1 MVEPQSKKSAIK
13 LLFWSV
19 IGVNLAMLPSVA
31 YDPINSPKLFV
42 LGTVG
47 CGAFV
52 FLIHHLRKSPH
63 DFLKPQF
70 LTAGSLIAIS
80 LISMILGG
88 RFEDQFFG
96 VFGRNTGMI
105 AIFSL
110 SCLYLLAT
118 LITGKDLIEK
128 LSTALLISGS
138 LALAYGAI
146 QVVGLDPVDWA
157 PTGYTKIFGFLGNP
171 NFQSAFLGMFS
182 ALMIAFALDSKK
194 KNVLRALAVLA
205 IFISI
210 LVINASD
217 SLQGFLVL
225 LSGLFVNLL
234 MLAVKKKAK
243 LFFFTVS
250 AFTITAF
257 VGALLGML
265 KIGPLS
271 RFLYKDSIQFRG
283 DYWRTAWNIGLD
295 NPFFGVGVD
304 RFGDYYRLYRDE
316 VATLRRGPDVTSN
329 SPHNVFLDF
338 LSNSGF
344 IGFSLYLLLHVIT
357 LVAIV
362 RFLKRSQDIPVAF
375 IGLTAAWVGYI
386 GQSIISVNQL
396 GLAIWGWVLMGALL
410 GFCLFE
416 SKSAISEKAPVKTH
430 NVSKN
435 SKDLLSAGLALAL
448 LLGMGLGAAV
458 SVMPLYRQVAVVN
471 ALKSGDVK
479 RIENETYAAPSSA
492 FIVYNLGSI
501 LSSNKLNDESLRVA
515 RAGVERFPKSF
526 ELWTLLSIQPGAN
539 EKEINSAVDI
549 MKSLDPFNPKLK

>member
-42 LGTVG
+42 LGTFG

-118 LITGKDLIEK
+118 LITGKDLIER

-194 KNVLRALAVLA
+194 KNFLRALAVLA

-250 AFTITAF
+250 AFTIAAF
-257 VGALLGML
+257 VGAVLGML

-416 SKSAISEKAPVKTH
+416 SKSAISEKAPVKTP

>member
-1 MVEPQSKKSAIK
+1 MVEPQSKRSAIK
-13 LLFWSV
+13 LLFWGV
-19 IGVNLAMLPSVA
+19 IAVNLAMLPSVS
-31 YDPINSPKLFV
+31 YDPINSPKLFL

-52 FLIHHLRKSPH
+52 LLVNHLRKSPR
-63 DFLKPQF
+63 DFLTPQF
-70 LTAGSLIAIS
+70 LTAAGLIVIS

-88 RFEDQFFG
+88 RFADQFFG
-96 VFGRNTGMI
+96 VFGRNTGII

-110 SCLYLLAT
+110 SCLYLLST
-118 LITGKDLIEK
+118 LIRGKDLIEK
-128 LSTALLISGS
+128 LSAALMISGG

-146 QVVGLDPVDWA
+146 QVLGLDPVDWA

-182 ALMIAFALDSKK
+182 ALMIAFVFDGKK
-194 KNVLRALAVLA
+194 KNALRVLA
-205 IFISI
+205 ALSIIISI
-210 LVINASD
+210 LVINVSD

-225 LSGLFVNLL
+225 LCGFFVNLL

-243 LFFFTVS
+243 LFFYTVS
-250 AFTITAF
+250 ALTITALA
-257 VGALLGML
+257 GAALGML

-283 DYWRTAWNIGLD
+283 DYWRTAWDIGLE
-295 NPFFGVGVD
+295 NPFFGVGID

-357 LVAIV
+357 FVAIL
-362 RFLKRSQDIPVAF
+362 RFLRKSQDIPVAF

-410 GFCLFE
+410 GFCLDD
-416 SKSAISEKAPVKTH
+416 SRSASVKKQPVKGRIL
-430 NVSKN
+430 SKN
-435 SKDLLSAGLALAL
+435 SKESISAGLALTL
-448 LLGMGLGAAV
+448 FLGMGLGSIV
-458 SVMPLYRQVAVVN
+458 SVMPLYRQVAVVS
-471 ALKSGDVK
+471 ALKSGDIK
-479 RIENETYAAPSSA
+479 RIENQAYAAPTSA
-492 FIVYNLGSI
+492 FIAYNLGSI
-501 LSSNKLNDESLRVA
+501 LSSNNLNDESLRVA
-515 RAGVERFPKSF
+515 RAGVETFPKSF
-526 ELWTLLSIQPGAN
+526 ELWTLLSIQPGITEEELREATN
-539 EKEINSAVDI
+539 R
-549 MKSLDPFNPKLK
+549 MRLLDPFNPKLK

>member
-42 LGTVG
+42 LGTFG

-210 LVINASD
+210 LVVNASD

-283 DYWRTAWNIGLD
+283 DYWRAAWNIGLD

-338 LSNSGF
+338 LSNFGF

-430 NVSKN
+430 NVSKD